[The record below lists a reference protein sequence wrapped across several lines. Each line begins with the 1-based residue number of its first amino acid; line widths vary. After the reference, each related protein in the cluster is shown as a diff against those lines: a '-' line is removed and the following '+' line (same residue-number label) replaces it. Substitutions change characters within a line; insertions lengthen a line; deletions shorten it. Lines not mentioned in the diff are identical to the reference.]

1 MNPVNHSAQTRQT
14 DHALIE
20 KLSRSSNG
28 VSELVVRDRGR
39 SRKLSVSDIDWLSA
53 EDNYVRIHANGRSH
67 LVRGTI
73 VALER
78 DLDPERFIRI
88 HRSAIVNIDR
98 AREVRHSLRG
108 GYAIVLGTGEKL
120 RVSRAHRKQVTQ
132 VFTNRPRLPPDVVTY
147 GCGSPVLEA
156 PGPAA
161 PRATSSC
168 ERRTR
173 A

>member
-1 MNPVNHSAQTRQT
+1 MDPVNHG
-14 DHALIE
+14 ALRALVE
-20 KLSRSSNG
+20 TLSRSSNG

-39 SRKLSVSDIDWLSA
+39 FLKLSVSEIDWLSA

-98 AREVRHSLRG
+98 AREVRQSLRG

-132 VFTNRPRLPPDVVTY
+132 MFTSRPRPADAV
-147 GCGSPVLEA
+147 CCSISPE
-156 PGPAA
+156 
-161 PRATSSC
+161 
-168 ERRTR
+168 
-173 A
+173 